1 MTIEIG
7 GEAARDGDPAR
18 GTAALQK
25 GVGLLEA
32 LSEAGG
38 AASFSELVRASGL
51 PKATVH
57 RILAALLERG
67 LIRFERRDDRYR
79 FGWKLI
85 EFARFAQA
93 DLDLPTLIEPELVRL
108 QVQTGETVFVALP
121 HGPDIVCSKVLETRA
136 VGGIAV
142 TEGSILPGYCTAA
155 GKAILAFA
163 ERALRPAMLAR
174 LKLIPHTARSLT
186 ELPLLDAQLD
196 IAKARR
202 YAVEDE
208 EFVIGQRSVAAPILD
223 HGGRAIGAL
232 AVVAPAFRLTTE
244 RLHEIGADLL
254 KAAARITGQAA
265 FSQPETR
272 RSAMTTTRAR
282 CVVETQA
289 FLGEGPVWNE
299 AEKRLDWV
307 DILAPALHRSDPAS
321 GADRVVELGELVGAI
336 AHCSTGGLVLATQ
349 SGFTLFDP
357 DTGVSTPLVDPEAD
371 KPNNRFN
378 DGKCDSRGRFWA
390 GTMDMGVAPGA
401 GSLYRLDRD
410 GSVHC
415 LERGIGISNGLG
427 WSPDDRRMYFT
438 DSLARTIFVYD
449 FDAESGTIANRRVF
463 AQTLDHMGVPDG
475 LTVDAE
481 GYVWSAQWDGWQLIR
496 FDPEGRID
504 QTVSLPVPRPTS
516 CTFGG
521 PNRETLYVTSARIRL
536 SAQQLAE
543 APLSGSVFAIDG
555 CGRGLAEHAYVFE
568 KR

>member
-1 MTIEIG
+1 MIEA
-7 GEAARDGDPAR
+7 GEALRDGDPAR

-25 GVGLLEA
+25 GIGLLEA

-38 AASFSELVRASGL
+38 AASFSEIVRASGL

-93 DLDLPTLIEPELVRL
+93 DLDLPTLIEPELIRL
-108 QVQTGETVFVALP
+108 QSQTGETVFVALP
-121 HGPDIVCSKVLETRA
+121 HGPDVVCSKVLETSA
-136 VGGIAV
+136 PGGIALS
-142 TEGSILPGYCTAA
+142 EGSTLPGHCTAA

-163 ERALRPAMLAR
+163 DRTLRPAMLDR
-174 LKLIPHTARSLT
+174 LKLAPRTPRSLT
-186 ELPLLDAQLD
+186 ELSLLDAQLD

-202 YAVEDE
+202 YAIEDE
-208 EFVIGQRSVAAPILD
+208 EFETGQRSVAAPILD
-223 HGGRAIGAL
+223 HGGRAIGAI

-244 RLHEIGADLL
+244 RLHELGADLL

-272 RSAMTTTRAR
+272 RSAMMATRAR

-289 FLGEGPVWNE
+289 FLGEGPVWNAAE
-299 AEKRLDWV
+299 ARLEWV
-307 DILAPALHRSDPAS
+307 DILAPALHNSDPAK
-321 GADRVVELGELVGAI
+321 GTDRVVEFDELVGAF
-336 AHCSTGGLVLATQ
+336 APCSRGGLVIAAQ
-349 SGFTLFDP
+349 SGFALFDP
-357 DTGVSTPLVDPEAD
+357 ETRKTTPLIDPEAD

-410 GSVHC
+410 GTAHC
-415 LERGIGISNGLG
+415 MERGIGIANGLG

-438 DSLARTIFVYD
+438 DTLARTIFVYD

-481 GYVWSAQWDGWQLIR
+481 GFVWSAQWDGWQLIR
-496 FDPEGRID
+496 FDPDGRID

-521 PNRETLYVTSARIRL
+521 PGAETLYVTSARIRL
-536 SAQQLAE
+536 SAQQLTE
-543 APLSGSVFAIDG
+543 APLSGSIFAIDG
-555 CGRGLAEHAYVFE
+555 CGRGLAEGIYRFDGP
-568 KR
+568 